1 MVAKPAVATL
11 VVARLE
17 SSQVRLFEVPA
28 PGGAEREIPLD
39 PEFPVFRFTAGSIRG
54 DDQMPM
60 SLSMADSGFNPLGLP
75 DLKYGRVTRLAGDE
89 ASDIDSAAWT
99 RDGQIVYNG
108 VGLVSTIWKFTS
120 DGK

>member
-1 MVAKPAVATL
+1 MASRGGDARRICAGDVVVAKPAVATL

-39 PEFPVFRFTAGSIRG
+39 PEFPVFRFTADSIRG

-60 SLSMADSGFNPLGLP
+60 SLSIADSGFNPLGLP
-75 DLKYGRVTRLAGDE
+75 DLK
-89 ASDIDSAAWT
+89 
-99 RDGQIVYNG
+99 
-108 VGLVSTIWKFTS
+108 
-120 DGK
+120 